1 MGGIL
6 RDIDFPDSRLAVL
19 IRKLDLIVVKMDL
32 GDVHLENLML
42 VEKCKHVFRKDVH
55 YMDLTVRGG
64 EFVA

>member
-1 MGGIL
+1 MRAGN
-6 RDIDFPDSRLAVL
+6 
-19 IRKLDLIVVKMDL
+19 LIVVKMDL